1 MNALRGFIVKEVR
14 HILRDRQTLSLILL
28 LPLVLV
34 ILFGFA
40 IRTDIQ
46 TIRVA
51 FVDPSPSPASLSLRS
66 RFTGTP
72 TFRTVAALPAARS
85 LDALFRRGA
94 IDQAVVF
101 PPDFGRELGRGRGR
115 LQILTNATDPNI
127 GSIMAAYAESV
138 ILRWGDDHTG
148 RGGRVAAAAL
158 RGPAALAR
166 SAGGSGGATIVP
178 ETRLRFNPTLA
189 SEDLFVPGLI
199 ALVLTIVSAVM
210 TSISLT
216 REKERGTME
225 TLLVSPLRPWQILIG
240 KVAPYLALGFINLV
254 TALAAARL
262 IFGVP
267 FQGTLLLLL
276 AEGLLFLLV
285 CTGLGVFIST
295 RTSSQ
300 RAAMLASLAG
310 LLLPTTVLSGMIF
323 PISSMPGWLQ
333 PITYLIP
340 ARWFIVVA
348 RGILLK
354 GVGLAYFWPETAVL
368 AVMAVVLLVASSRL
382 FKVRLA

>member
-254 TALAAARL
+254 
-262 IFGVP
+262 
-267 FQGTLLLLL
+267 LLL

>member
-1 MNALRGFIVKEVR
+1 MTALRGFVVKEVR

-34 ILFGFA
+34 VLFGFA
-40 IRTDIQ
+40 IRTDIR

-51 FVDPSPSPASLSLRS
+51 FVDPSPSTASLSLRA
-66 RFTGTP
+66 RFQGTP
-72 TFRTVAALPAARS
+72 TFRLAATVASTRALDP
-85 LDALFRRGA
+85 LFRRGA
-94 IDQAVVF
+94 IDEAVVF
-101 PPDFGRELGRGRGR
+101 PADFDRGLGRGAGR
-115 LQILTNATDPNI
+115 LQVLTDATDPNI
-127 GSIMAAYAESV
+127 GSIMTSYAEAV
-138 ILRWGDDHTG
+138 I
-148 RGGRVAAAAL
+148 RGWTAERIGSGAGGPGALAEARTVPAVAA
-158 RGPAALAR
+158 
-166 SAGGSGGATIVP
+166 

-210 TSISLT
+210 TSITLT

-225 TLLVSPLRPWQILIG
+225 ALLVSPLRPWQILVG
-240 KVAPYLALGFINLV
+240 KVAPYLALGFVNLV
-254 TALAAARL
+254 TALAAARV

-267 FQGTLLLLL
+267 LRGSVLLLL

-295 RTSSQ
+295 RTDSQ

-323 PISSMPGWLQ
+323 PISSMPSWLR
-333 PITYLIP
+333 PITYVIP
-340 ARWFIVVA
+340 ARWFITIA

-354 GVGLAYFWPETAVL
+354 GVGLGVLWPDTAVL
-368 AVMAVVLLVASSRL
+368 ALMAALLLAASTRL
-382 FKVRLA
+382 FAVRLS